1 MVITNVKCKIIKK
14 MYANEDYRIFSC
26 RPIGNSE
33 VRVNKYGT
41 FSIVGNLSY
50 LVEGQT
56 CDLNL
61 TDEEQNQYGYSYHV
75 DSCSSLTSKEIT
87 PEVAMGIM
95 CEITSKT
102 QSKYVLSAYPNF
114 VQMILDGKENEIDV
128 KKIYNVKEYRL
139 AIYCRE
145 IREKFK
151 FLKIIQENK
160 QYELTNSE
168 CKELVKRFETID
180 EVNKQLKENPYVC
193 LVQYL
198 QRNFEQIDPIILGY
212 NNTLRLSFQRTESLI
227 CYILQLN
234 EHDGSTVISANDMA
248 KYCIDIA
255 PELTSQIVQVTKDS
269 QAIYYNEKTK
279 QTALMSTFLQEC
291 EVAQFIKEK
300 LENPVNLN
308 IDYKKYQHSQEYDMT
323 DEQIKIL
330 RIANEQN
337 IGLLL
342 GAGGCVDCETQYFNG
357 EEWKYISE
365 YSDGEKVLSYT
376 DDGEGK
382 LVVPQRYIKIPCNE
396 MWHFETKYGI
406 NQTVCDEHRIVY
418 WTPKGVKR
426 ECNIDEIIKKQDKNG
441 WHGRFKTSFKYS
453 GRGINLTDDE
463 IRVMCAVICDG
474 HFPNPKTNR
483 CRMNLKKDKKKLRIV
498 ELLKNANI
506 DYQFHQWNP
515 KNPDY
520 QNYIFNSPIKTKKFD
535 SYWYQCTQ
543 EQLQVICDE
552 IMFWDGNENLTKNG
566 AKRSRFSTTEKETAD
581 FVQFAFSACGKRAS
595 IYINDRVGE
604 EHLTNDKLY
613 ERKSIE
619 YGVSVTNRDYVG
631 LCSDNRVPHKKTSV
645 IKVDTQDGLK
655 YCFTVD
661 SGMLILRR
669 KNNIFVTGNCGKS
682 FSIKSLISMLDDNDL
697 TYTLVTPTG
706 TSAKVLSKY
715 TNRYASTI
723 HKKILSDG
731 EITTDFLIIDEFSFV
746 SLDVM
751 IMIIR
756 AIFNHTKIIMSA
768 DEYQLPSISRGNILT
783 DMIDSKIIPIARLTK
798 VFRYGIG
805 ALSTVATDT
814 RNGQRYIDANNSPI
828 FTNPNNDKSYEF
840 IPVSENPL
848 EQVIKAYDTLLQT
861 YSTDDILILSPQN
874 IGSSGSY
881 AISNAIQEKYNPLRN
896 KEEVSYT
903 RQKNNIK
910 FRKGDKVL
918 NTVNWYDAL
927 TLAEYRGEEKSKK
940 VDVMNGNFGKVLDIE
955 DGNIIAQFD
964 NDFVVYTKKEINRL
978 LLGYACSVNK
988 AQGNQS
994 LAVISINHPQH
1005 KYLNRALVYVA
1016 NSRAREKLI
1025 EIGDSRTIANALD
1038 IVIINERNT
1047 MLKQLLKGE

>member
-1 MVITNVKCKIIKK
+1 MNVKCKIIKK
-14 MYANEDYRIFSC
+14 VYANEDYRIFSC
-26 RPIGNSE
+26 RPVGISD
-33 VRVNKYGT
+33 VKVNKYGT
-41 FSIVGNLSY
+41 FSIIGNLSY
-50 LVEGQT
+50 LVEGQI
-56 CDLNL
+56 CNLNL
-61 TDEEQNQYGYSYHV
+61 VNEQESKYGFSYNV
-75 DSCSSLTSKEIT
+75 DACPSLVLKDIT
-87 PEVAMGIM
+87 PDVTMGIM

-114 VQMILDGKENEIDV
+114 VQMVLDGKENEIDV

-139 AIYCRE
+139 AVYCRE

-168 CKELVKRFETID
+168 CKELVQKFETID

-234 EHDGSTVISANDMA
+234 EKDGSTVISANDMA
-248 KYCIDIA
+248 KYCIDIT

-269 QAIYYNEKTK
+269 QVIYYNEETK
-279 QTALMSTFLQEC
+279 QTALMSTYLQEC
-291 EVAQFIKEK
+291 EVAQFVREK

-308 IDYKKYQHSQEYDMT
+308 IDYKKHQHSQEYDMT
-323 DEQIKIL
+323 DEQIEIL
-330 RIANEQN
+330 RIASEQN

-342 GAGGCVDCETQYFNG
+342 GSAG
-357 EEWKYISE
+357 S
-365 YSDGEKVLSYT
+365 
-376 DDGEGK
+376 GK
-382 LVVPQRYIKIPCNE
+382 
-396 MWHFETKYGI
+396 T
-406 NQTVCDEHRIVY
+406 
-418 WTPKGVKR
+418 
-426 ECNIDEIIKKQDKNG
+426 
-441 WHGRFKTSFKYS
+441 
-453 GRGINLTDDE
+453 
-463 IRVMCAVICDG
+463 
-474 HFPNPKTNR
+474 
-483 CRMNLKKDKKKLRIV
+483 
-498 ELLKNANI
+498 
-506 DYQFHQWNP
+506 
-515 KNPDY
+515 
-520 QNYIFNSPIKTKKFD
+520 
-535 SYWYQCTQ
+535 
-543 EQLQVICDE
+543 
-552 IMFWDGNENLTKNG
+552 
-566 AKRSRFSTTEKETAD
+566 
-581 FVQFAFSACGKRAS
+581 
-595 IYINDRVGE
+595 
-604 EHLTNDKLY
+604 
-613 ERKSIE
+613 
-619 YGVSVTNRDYVG
+619 
-631 LCSDNRVPHKKTSV
+631 
-645 IKVDTQDGLK
+645 
-655 YCFTVD
+655 
-661 SGMLILRR
+661 
-669 KNNIFVTGNCGKS
+669 

-751 IMIIR
+751 IMIVR
-756 AIFNHTKIIMSA
+756 AISNHTKIIMSA
-768 DEYQLPSISRGNILT
+768 DEYQLPSISKGNILK

-874 IGSSGSY
+874 IGSVGSY
-881 AISNAIQEKYNPLRN
+881 AISNAIQEKYNPLHNRQ
-896 KEEVSYT
+896 EEVSYA
-903 RQKNNIK
+903 RQKNKIK

-918 NTVNWYDAL
+918 NTVNWYNAL
-927 TLAEYRGEEKSKK
+927 TLAEYNGEGNTKK

-1025 EIGDSRTIANALD
+1025 EIGEARTIADALSV
-1038 IVIINERNT
+1038 VIANERKT
-1047 MLKQLLKGE
+1047 MLKNLLIERINNASIS